1 MGERG
6 QQSEGGSTS
15 RYSCQGPGCLGT
27 GSLVWAEDQMQV
39 NLYKQGLHITKLIS
53 EGHTATQQVSPG
65 APCLMKVTL
74 NGSQE
79 RHPSTKGKR

>member
-1 MGERG
+1 
-6 QQSEGGSTS
+6 
-15 RYSCQGPGCLGT
+15 
-27 GSLVWAEDQMQV
+27 MQV